1 MPSEKTLG
9 EQMTVHLQAVAGSV
23 THFLI
28 FALLEWFVLFSES
41 IILSALL
48 SWLILVHSSPLP
60 IE

>member
-1 MPSEKTLG
+1 
-9 EQMTVHLQAVAGSV
+9 MTVHPQAVAGSV

-28 FALLEWFVLFSES
+28 FALLEWSMLFSES

-48 SWLILVHSSPLP
+48 SWLRLVHSSPLP